1 MINTIR
7 RGAGMFADLPIKDYL
22 KETASSAPV
31 PGGGSV
37 AAVGASLAAAL
48 SEMVAGLTV
57 GRKGFEAVHGAM
69 EEICVAA
76 SAMRMRCIEDIDRDP
91 EAYRQVLE
99 AFRLP
104 KKTAEDKA
112 LRTRAIQK
120 AMKGAALVPLALAER
135 VCRIMEMAG
144 SVVQNGNP
152 NAVTDGAVAAM
163 MARTAGLAALYN
175 VRTNLTAIK
184 DADFVNEVTHKVEN
198 LEADIIKR
206 EKEILEQVKF

>member
-1 MINTIR
+1 MY
-7 RGAGMFADLPIKDYL
+7 ADMSIKDYL

-37 AAVGASLAAAL
+37 AAVGAALAAAL

-57 GRKGFEAVHGAM
+57 GRKGFEAAHDTM
-69 EEICVAA
+69 EEICAAA

-91 EAYRQVLE
+91 QAYREVLD
-99 AFRLP
+99 AFKLP
-104 KKTAEDKA
+104 KETAADKA
-112 LRTRAIQK
+112 FRTRAIQK

-184 DADFVNEVTHKVEN
+184 DADFVSEATRKVEK
-198 LEADIIKR
+198 LEADLIRR
-206 EKEILEQVKF
+206 EKEILKMVTF

>member
-1 MINTIR
+1 MY
-7 RGAGMFADLPIKDYL
+7 ADLSIKDYL

-57 GRKGFEAVHGAM
+57 GRKGFEAVHDAM
-69 EEICVAA
+69 EEICATA
-76 SAMRMRCIEDIDRDP
+76 SDMRMRCIEDIDRDP
-91 EAYRQVLE
+91 EAYRDVLD

-104 KKTAEDKA
+104 KETVEDKA
-112 LRTRAIQK
+112 SRSQAIQK
-120 AMKGAALVPLALAER
+120 AMKSAALVPMALAES

-144 SVVQNGNP
+144 SVVQDGYP

-163 MARTAGLAALYN
+163 MARAAGLAALYN

-184 DADFVNEVTHKVEN
+184 DADFVSETTRKVEK
-198 LEADIIKR
+198 LSAEIIRR
-206 EKEILEQVKF
+206 ERDILEMVRF